1 MFQSKTAD
9 RKHSAGA
16 WALRAALLACAVQLA
31 GCGPDRMA
39 TGSIVPDDYRERH
52 PIVLNEKPIT
62 TDVFVTGNRLDSS
75 SAMRIREFAAGYNE
89 RGRGPIAILVPR
101 GGRTDGGAALDAV
114 RRELAAG
121 GARTPVQVG
130 SYAVQ
135 DPLQASPIRLSYL
148 GMQARVAS
156 RCGEWPAD
164 LASGSSVET
173 WENRPYWNHGCST
186 QQNLALM
193 VADPR
198 DLVTPRG
205 ESTSDVQMRI
215 RAIKN
220 VRNGAEPGTSWK
232 TQNTNIGQ
240 AGGN

>member
-1 MFQSKTAD
+1 MFQSNKAD
-9 RKHSAGA
+9 LKNPTMT
-16 WALRAALLACAVQLA
+16 WALRAALVAAALQLA

-52 PIVLNEKPIT
+52 PIVLNETPVT
-62 TDVFVTGNRLDSS
+62 ADVFVSGNRLDPS
-75 SAMRIREFAAGYNE
+75 SALRIREFASSYAE
-89 RGRGPIAILVPR
+89 RGRGPIAILIPR
-101 GGRTDGGAALDAV
+101 GGRSDGGAALDAI
-114 RRELAAG
+114 RRELANN
-121 GARTPVQVG
+121 GARTSVQVG
-130 SYAVQ
+130 SYPVKE
-135 DPLQASPIRLSYL
+135 PLQASPIRLSYMA
-148 GMQARVAS
+148 MQARVAS

-164 LASGSSVET
+164 LASGSTIET

-186 QQNLALM
+186 QQNLAIM

-198 DLVTPRG
+198 DLAAPRG
-205 ESTSDVQMRI
+205 ESSSDVQMRI

-220 VRNGAEPGTSWK
+220 VRNGSDPGTGWK